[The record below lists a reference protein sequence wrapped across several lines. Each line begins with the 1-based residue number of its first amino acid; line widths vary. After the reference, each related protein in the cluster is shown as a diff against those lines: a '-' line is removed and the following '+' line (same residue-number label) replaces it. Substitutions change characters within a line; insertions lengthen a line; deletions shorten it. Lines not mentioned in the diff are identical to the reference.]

1 MIADYRRA
9 LEEGG
14 AVALNV
20 ISGLEPGAARDWAG
34 LNEGEINITPDT
46 AVSAEKIQQLGKSLL
61 TLPEGFQLHHR
72 VRKIMENRQKMLD
85 GEVFGDWGF
94 AETLAYAT
102 LLDDGYRIRL
112 SGQDSERGTFF
123 HRHAALHHQSTGD
136 VYKPLKHIADKQ
148 PRFEVIN
155 SFLSEEAVLGFE
167 YGYSS
172 TDPNTLVIWEAQFG
186 DFANGAQVVIDQF
199 ISSGEMKWGR
209 LSGLVMLLP
218 HGYEGQGPEHSSA
231 RVERYLELCAQHNM
245 RVVQP
250 TLPSQIFHLLRT
262 QMVCGFRKPL
272 IVLTPKSL
280 LRHEAAVSPLS
291 AYSEGEFMKVIP
303 ETDDVDDSRVTRL
316 ILCCGKIYYKLHEV
330 RQKKYD
336 LSTAIVRV
344 EQLYPFPR
352 VDLKAINDRYPALE
366 NLVWCQ
372 DEPRNQGAFREFK
385 SRLNE
390 TFAPLQVQ
398 YAGRSS
404 SASPAVGYMALHL
417 EQETNLVTEA
427 FEAGYSAKL
436 D

>member
-1 MIADYRRA
+1 
-9 LEEGG
+9 
-14 AVALNV
+14 
-20 ISGLEPGAARDWAG
+20 
-34 LNEGEINITPDT
+34 
-46 AVSAEKIQQLGKSLL
+46 
-61 TLPEGFQLHHR
+61 
-72 VRKIMENRQKMLD
+72 
-85 GEVFGDWGF
+85 
-94 AETLAYAT
+94 
-102 LLDDGYRIRL
+102 
-112 SGQDSERGTFF
+112 
-123 HRHAALHHQSTGD
+123 
-136 VYKPLKHIADKQ
+136 
-148 PRFEVIN
+148 
-155 SFLSEEAVLGFE
+155 
-167 YGYSS
+167 
-172 TDPNTLVIWEAQFG
+172 
-186 DFANGAQVVIDQF
+186 
-199 ISSGEMKWGR
+199 MKWGR

-280 LRHEAAVSPLS
+280 LRHEAAVSPMS
-291 AYSEGEFMKVIP
+291 AYSEGEFMKVLP
-303 ETDDVDDSRVTRL
+303 ETDDIDDSRVTRL
-316 ILCCGKIYYKLHEV
+316 ILCCGKIYFKLHEV

-336 LSTAIVRV
+336 LTTAIVRV

-352 VDLKAINDRYPALE
+352 VDLKTIHDHYPALE

-427 FEAGYSAKL
+427 FEAGFSARL
-436 D
+436 E